1 MRLTFFLT
9 QTDRQTA
16 IRPTLVR
23 LRELTTLPAEQWEI
37 CIASATDSTLEYIQ
51 AEFPGT
57 QIVHG
62 PSPAACSGQFVIPLG
77 ENNFPADALTV
88 ASILSHLDSDPQIGA
103 VAGKFSAGPLPVLPT
118 LAKIGASAFRK
129 SVLERIGGLSTLSGY
144 AADYD
149 LTFRILSAGHR
160 IDHRPDILFQTQ
172 PETAEENSSPRQK
185 SREIA
190 DLLGIARRFL
200 PENLSQIYWQD
211 WAKKYKA
218 LASHAGQK
226 TAGQLAPILD
236 KWNSLRRAVPPPDP
250 VSSEVTETVFG
261 LRRHAAAIGDWA
273 RRGSV
278 WRVILADFS
287 DNLWAAYNACR
298 STGLQ
303 MRCLADNNPAYQNLA
318 YRDLPI
324 VPPNR
329 AFEGGGIDGVILTTT
344 DPAKLES
351 NFKSLR
357 HHFHGPILR
366 LHQPSK
372 EATHAQAL
380 AA

>member
-1 MRLTFFLT
+1 
-9 QTDRQTA
+9 
-16 IRPTLVR
+16 
-23 LRELTTLPAEQWEI
+23 
-37 CIASATDSTLEYIQ
+37 
-51 AEFPGT
+51 
-57 QIVHG
+57 
-62 PSPAACSGQFVIPLG
+62 
-77 ENNFPADALTV
+77 
-88 ASILSHLDSDPQIGA
+88 
-103 VAGKFSAGPLPVLPT
+103 
-118 LAKIGASAFRK
+118 
-129 SVLERIGGLSTLSGY
+129 
-144 AADYD
+144 
-149 LTFRILSAGHR
+149 
-160 IDHRPDILFQTQ
+160 
-172 PETAEENSSPRQK
+172 
-185 SREIA
+185 
-190 DLLGIARRFL
+190 
-200 PENLSQIYWQD
+200 
-211 WAKKYKA
+211 
-218 LASHAGQK
+218 
-226 TAGQLAPILD
+226 LD

-250 VSSEVTETVFG
+250 VSSEVIETVFG

-303 MRCLADNNPAYQNLA
+303 MRCLADNNPAYENLA

-366 LHQPSK
+366 LHHPPKQ
-372 EATHAQAL
+372 ATHAHPL